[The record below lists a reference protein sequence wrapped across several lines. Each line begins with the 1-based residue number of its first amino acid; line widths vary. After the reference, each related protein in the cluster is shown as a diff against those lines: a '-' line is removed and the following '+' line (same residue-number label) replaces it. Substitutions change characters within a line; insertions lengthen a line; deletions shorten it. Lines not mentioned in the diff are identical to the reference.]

1 MMIISVIVL
10 FATALVTISSCS
22 QKNERPS
29 REAVSNNGWEVSFF
43 PALEERTREVGLP
56 KLERNVAGASD
67 RELRFWYDAH
77 PNLINGF
84 VIRRTGDVWS
94 ARGIRQSQNW
104 WPSPLIQ
111 DALGAPKS
119 GWDAFWKKL
128 TDAGILTLPDSYE
141 INCTSGALD
150 GGAYVV
156 EVLTK
161 EGYRTYR
168 YDNPQLGACAEAKI
182 MVSIEAILAH
192 EFTITP
198 SQ

>member
-67 RELRFWYDAH
+67 LELRFWYDAH

-111 DALGAPKS
+111 DALGALNPVGMHFGKN
-119 GWDAFWKKL
+119 L
-128 TDAGILTLPDSYE
+128 RMP
-141 INCTSGALD
+141 
-150 GGAYVV
+150 AY
-156 EVLTK
+156 
-161 EGYRTYR
+161 
-168 YDNPQLGACAEAKI
+168 
-182 MVSIEAILAH
+182 
-192 EFTITP
+192 
-198 SQ
+198 

>member
-56 KLERNVAGASD
+56 KLEPNVAGATD
-67 RELRFWYDAH
+67 LELRFWYDAH

-128 TDAGILTLPDSYE
+128 PNAGILTLPDSYE